1 MARQTSNLV
10 SIWIL
15 TVYLKRKTVSL
26 FSSSNMVS
34 LVVLDEVAVDQP
46 DRLEKELEQPSSKQH
61 KLSKLLK
68 LLVILLLQLQANFPV
83 RAN

>member
-1 MARQTSNLV
+1 MASV
-10 SIWIL
+10 
-15 TVYLKRKTVSL
+15 
-26 FSSSNMVS
+26 
-34 LVVLDEVAVDQP
+34 VVLEDVAVDQP